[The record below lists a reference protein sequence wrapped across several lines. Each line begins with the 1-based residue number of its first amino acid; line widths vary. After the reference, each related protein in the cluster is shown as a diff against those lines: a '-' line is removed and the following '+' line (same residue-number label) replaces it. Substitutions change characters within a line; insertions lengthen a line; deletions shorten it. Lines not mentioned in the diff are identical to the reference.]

1 MGFNRSFTLGVLLR
15 LLLIFSC
22 GTAAIYL
29 ATLQSHFAATLV
41 MALASLGTIISLINF
56 VGCSNRDMVRFV
68 DAISSGDL
76 AQSFSARHSDGYFAE
91 LADSL
96 QSAMDA
102 QRAQDQ
108 QARQQAL
115 LLSALI
121 DDAPVALL
129 RLEGDRLL
137 LLNKM
142 ARHLLGKQDVVRL
155 DNDPG
160 FGDDFHRAVKAI
172 TPGERKLISLRIDGN
187 AVRAMLIASQ
197 VRAASKDHFILSL
210 QPIQSELDAAEAS
223 LSRDLVRILTHEIM
237 NSLTPVTS
245 LAKTASTLMQ
255 NIGEPQSTALSDA
268 RAAIETVARRSES
281 LMQFVRSYRAITIS
295 PTVRKQP
302 IQLVTLLT
310 EMERLFEAEWA
321 SGKVNFHWSRAD
333 DADVLIA
340 DLDLISQL
348 LINLLRNAAE
358 AAIDFTG
365 DPKVSLHIHANRQ
378 GQMVFDVSD
387 NGPGIAAEKVQEI
400 FLPFYTTKA
409 QGTGVG
415 LSLSRQIAIAHGG
428 TLAVE
433 KALPGQ
439 TRLRLILP

>member
-41 MALASLGTIISLINF
+41 MALATLGAIIGLISF
-56 VGCSNRDMVRFV
+56 IGRSNRDMVRFV

-96 QSAMDA
+96 QNAMDA

-108 QARQQAL
+108 QARQQTL
-115 LLSALI
+115 VLSALI

-155 DNDPG
+155 EGDSG

-268 RAAIETVARRSES
+268 RAAIDTVARRSES

-310 EMERLFEAEWA
+310 EMERLFE
-321 SGKVNFHWSRAD
+321 SK
-333 DADVLIA
+333 
-340 DLDLISQL
+340 
-348 LINLLRNAAE
+348 
-358 AAIDFTG
+358 
-365 DPKVSLHIHANRQ
+365 
-378 GQMVFDVSD
+378 
-387 NGPGIAAEKVQEI
+387 
-400 FLPFYTTKA
+400 LPLVA
-409 QGTGVG
+409 
-415 LSLSRQIAIAHGG
+415 R
-428 TLAVE
+428 
-433 KALPGQ
+433 
-439 TRLRLILP
+439 